1 MKNKSIFSLVLIFL
15 SLMSPALADSEFDKQ
30 FAAAQEKFNQ
40 VQKSV
45 AQQQLPSD
53 NNQDISSPVIGDV
66 QSAVVPTNTLT
77 TTLPTPKLPALPKL
91 KNNVNLNAFPS
102 PCAAAYLLAMGGSP
116 VNNSAC
122 NTCTIAGSGA
132 SNKIGSVLDP
142 TINAVIIDPNDNVV
156 TPVEWN
162 SLSDLQKAI
171 IIKQNPAIEL
181 AVSSSSKQSNLLS
194 NCFGKSATISESQ
207 SNALNYFNK

>member
-1 MKNKSIFSLVLIFL
+1 
-15 SLMSPALADSEFDKQ
+15 MSPALADSEFDKQ
-30 FAAAQEKFNQ
+30 FAAMQDKFNQ
-40 VQKSV
+40 VQKDV
-45 AQQQLPSD
+45 LQQQLPSE
-53 NNQDISSPVIGDV
+53 NVSQNTSTVTGDV
-66 QSAVVPTNTLT
+66 QSAVVSNNSLQ
-77 TTLPTPKLPALPKL
+77 TTLPAPKLPALPKL
-91 KNNVNLNAFPS
+91 KSNVNLNAFPS

-116 VNNSAC
+116 VNNNAC
-122 NTCTIAGSGA
+122 NACTMAGTGA

-142 TINAVIIDPNDNVV
+142 TINAVVIDPNDNVV

-181 AVSSSSKQSNLLS
+181 AVSNSSKQSNLLS
-194 NCFGKSATISESQ
+194 SCFGKSTTISEAQ